1 MLTEEQEKRLGF
13 VTQTID
19 RFREEQRILYAIR
32 DGVYITT
39 EEKDAQID
47 RASKLPI
54 PKEVGEITVEPIR
67 K

>member
-32 DGVYITT
+32 DRVYITT
-39 EEKDAQID
+39 EEKAAQID
-47 RASKLPI
+47 RASKLPE
-54 PKEVGEITVEPIR
+54 PKETKEISAGAV